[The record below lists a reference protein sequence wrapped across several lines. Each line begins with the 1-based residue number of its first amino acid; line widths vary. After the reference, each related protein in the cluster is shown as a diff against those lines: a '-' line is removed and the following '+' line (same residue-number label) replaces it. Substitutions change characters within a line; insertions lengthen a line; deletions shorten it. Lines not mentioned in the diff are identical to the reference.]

1 MVPFY
6 ESVLQ
11 VQCRSWK
18 KTDCL
23 YFDRP
28 FFWVP
33 LLSSIRCQSF
43 FCSVWLVRKANEYM
57 QTSMIH
63 NHQHGSEPIFQLDLS
78 HAGLSFSFRHA
89 GVGLPGKM
97 LWLLV
102 LVQFGSLGLWWVSQN
117 SVWNLVIWIECID
130 MTAIYSLQCASE
142 QKSSQNTGNLNATNG
157 FWYLSFP
164 LGRNFEDLLGF
175 QCFSLYRSNF
185 ENSLILYLVFCR
197 RYQGQ
202 WEKDRHKWYIA
213 SSLLPQ
219 RAYNVLRG
227 TLSLVRPKPFDDI
240 DVPDDFV
247 LPEGLT
253 IDDDW

>member
-1 MVPFY
+1 MPAVKDGFSTRTTKFEHLTFLVLFEIIENGHTMVPFY

-43 FCSVWLVRKANEYM
+43 FCSVWLVRKANQYM

-102 LVQFGSLGLWWVSQN
+102 LVQFGSLG
-117 SVWNLVIWIECID
+117 
-130 MTAIYSLQCASE
+130 
-142 QKSSQNTGNLNATNG
+142 
-157 FWYLSFP
+157 P
-164 LGRNFEDLLGF
+164 
-175 QCFSLYRSNF
+175 
-185 ENSLILYLVFCR
+185 R
-197 RYQGQ
+197 RKVY
-202 WEKDRHKWYIA
+202 
-213 SSLLPQ
+213 
-219 RAYNVLRG
+219 G
-227 TLSLVRPKPFDDI
+227 TWSY
-240 DVPDDFV
+240 
-247 LPEGLT
+247 G
-253 IDDDW
+253 